1 VALVAEE
8 SGGKEITRLVPLKE
22 LDSSVSE
29 GPMRAYVD
37 EMIDYAEIVVG
48 DDWRTDVAV

>member
-1 VALVAEE
+1 
-8 SGGKEITRLVPLKE
+8 
-22 LDSSVSE
+22 
-29 GPMRAYVD
+29 MRAYVD